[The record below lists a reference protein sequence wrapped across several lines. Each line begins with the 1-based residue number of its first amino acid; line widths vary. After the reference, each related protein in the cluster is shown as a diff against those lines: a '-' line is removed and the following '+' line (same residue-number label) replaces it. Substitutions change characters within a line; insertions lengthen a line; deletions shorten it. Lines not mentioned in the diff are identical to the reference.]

1 MRNETVHNGG
11 GLYLN
16 SYYFCIITMT
26 TIGFGDIVPVSF
38 YEKVIAKIIW
48 IIRNKIYYF
57 CFTAVCM
64 RDVCDIKCSYG
75 IFGEF
80 YWEYSW
86 GNEEI
91 KGIIP
96 ATSCWS

>member
-38 YEKVIAKIIW
+38 YEKVIAKII
-48 IIRNKIYYF
+48 
-57 CFTAVCM
+57 
-64 RDVCDIKCSYG
+64 
-75 IFGEF
+75 
-80 YWEYSW
+80 
-86 GNEEI
+86 
-91 KGIIP
+91 
-96 ATSCWS
+96 